1 MTRPESRVDPV
12 AKVPKEVAALVR
24 KLRASGMNHDSIAT
38 KLGIPIE
45 SVERVLGGRE
55 DPRRRVS

>member
-1 MTRPESRVDPV
+1 VTRLGSRVDPV
-12 AKVPKEVAALVR
+12 ARVPREIAALVR
-24 KLRASGMNHDSIAT
+24 EMRASGMSHDSIAT
-38 KLGIPIE
+38 KLGIPLE